1 MKGNLVLA
9 GGALRLYRPILIVPK
24 ASENKGVVNVCALGR
39 TPDGSC
45 APSRDEVP

>member
-24 ASENKGVVNVCALGR
+24 ASENKGVVNVSVSVTCTILNPTTAK
-39 TPDGSC
+39 
-45 APSRDEVP
+45 